1 MGWVFL
7 TLPAGDVGIF
17 GINGQTGPHSEKLRL
32 GLRSKGPEAL
42 WEGRGKKEKKRPKS
56 HSPPPLENRGPTE
69 PIEVN

>member
-42 WEGRGKKEKKRPKS
+42 WEGRGKKEKKDLNPIPHPHWR
-56 HSPPPLENRGPTE
+56 TE
-69 PIEVN
+69 APQNQSK